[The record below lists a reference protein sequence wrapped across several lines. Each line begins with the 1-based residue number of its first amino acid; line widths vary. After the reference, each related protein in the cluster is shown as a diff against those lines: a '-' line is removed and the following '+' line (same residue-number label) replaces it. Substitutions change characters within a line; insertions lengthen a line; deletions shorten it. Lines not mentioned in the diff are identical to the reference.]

1 MSPPIS
7 FLPEINFTNFTYNNN
22 NSNNCNGELVAYSA
36 SQTRCFN
43 SIENCCQDIANNLNI
58 VYNKCLNT
66 SVYHCAVVSLSP
78 QDEQIVTGFE
88 WTLIVLGG
96 ITFAAIILIIL
107 RYFIRC
113 ICCSRSEYRD
123 LN

>member
-1 MSPPIS
+1 MAPPIS
-7 FLPEINFTNFTYNNN
+7 FLPEINFTNFTYSNN
-22 NSNNCNGELVAYSA
+22 NSNCNGELVAYSA

-43 SIENCCQDIANNLNI
+43 SIDNCCRDIATNLNI
-58 VYNKCLNT
+58 AYNKCINT

-78 QDEQIVTGFE
+78 QDEQILTGFE

-107 RYFIRC
+107 RFFIRC
-113 ICCSRSEYRD
+113 ICCSRSEYRE
-123 LN
+123 LS